1 MKIGFIAG
9 YNDTHY
15 AIYSYHPA
23 LETITPAEQI
33 KMPEYR
39 PLPDDYE
46 PQPNTITLMDKETG
60 EISYIAKEAELAK
73 PTVEDV
79 ATKLSQME
87 DMMLYM
93 IMN

>member
-23 LETITPAEQI
+23 LETIPPAEQI
-33 KMPEYR
+33 KMPEYK

-46 PQPNTITLMDKETG
+46 PQPNAITLMDKVTG
-60 EISYIAKEAELAK
+60 EISFIAKEAELAK

-79 ATKLSQME
+79 LKKLSQIE
-87 DMMLYM
+87 DMNLYL